1 MATFAQMITKAFLV
15 MRKDD
20 LKLGSRH
27 QPGMARLRM
36 NSGRLRDADWQ
47 FSELARSLLRVRNAF
62 QSGPRSG
69 VMQWTCEH
77 KLSVPARAD
86 SGPTKL
92 RASENLPPEQAVHQ
106 PAGESGGRFWAH
118 RTARRRRPADGA
130 CGRGGIRW

>member
-20 LKLGSRH
+20 LNPGSRH
-27 QPGMARLRM
+27 QPVVARLRM

-69 VMQWTCEH
+69 VMEWTCEH
-77 KLSVPARAD
+77 KLSVPAQAD

-106 PAGESGGRFWAH
+106 PAVQSVGRLA
-118 RTARRRRPADGA
+118 RQRKARRPRAA
-130 CGRGGIRW
+130 VHS